1 MSNTAIGAKKN
12 ELIFKN
18 GSHRKFYEN
27 MTNEDIE
34 GIIVKLLEEWKMK
47 GGQV

>member
-27 MTNEDIE
+27 
-34 GIIVKLLEEWKMK
+34 GINAKRV
-47 GGQV
+47 G